1 MHAWMT
7 AEDMEESDGE
17 ETMEWLEERA
27 NNKINLNQTTYEE
40 LAELPFLTTQQVE
53 GMIDYI
59 SHYYPIRTLNEL
71 TMIAAL
77 DQQTRELLRHFVYV
91 GEEKKKSVW
100 PAWSEMAAY
109 GRHTLTAT
117 GKIPFYERAGDR
129 NGYLGYPYRH
139 VK

>member
-1 MHAWMT
+1 MWATSSAQTDWREAVHAWMI

-27 NNKINLNQTTYEE
+27 TNKINLNQTTYEE

-91 GEEKKKSVW
+91 GEEKKKS
-100 PAWSEMAAY
+100 EQ
-109 GRHTLTAT
+109 
-117 GKIPFYERAGDR
+117 IE
-129 NGYLGYPYRH
+129 
-139 VK
+139 

>member
-1 MHAWMT
+1 MHAWMI

-91 GEEKKKSVW
+91 GEERMACVERDGGVW
-100 PAWSEMAAY
+100 QAY
-109 GRHTLTAT
+109 TDGNGQDTL
-117 GKIPFYERAGDR
+117 
-129 NGYLGYPYRH
+129 L
-139 VK
+139 